1 MLDSLRNAAGTWVA
15 KALLVLLVLSFAV
28 WGISGQITNGFNSNA
43 VVQAGD
49 TEVSVTEYRLA
60 YDRELRLLSQR
71 FGQRITR
78 EQAQALG
85 LDQQVLSQLVAG
97 AVLDE
102 QAREMDLGLS
112 KDRLAALT
120 GEDPAFR
127 GPDGRFDRRAFDYVL
142 REVGMRPEDYLR
154 NRQQVAVRQQI
165 VEAVSDGLSVPDT
178 FLKAA
183 ALYRGEDRTVEF
195 IKLPGRLV
203 EPIEPPDDTALQA
216 YFEDNKADWRAPE
229 YRKINLVVLEPES
242 IADPDAISDE
252 QVRADYEARKDRY
265 TSAETR
271 LIDQLVFKSRDE
283 AEAARKRITGG
294 ATFDEVAASEG
305 KTPEDTSL
313 GTVER
318 SAIPDATIAEA
329 AFSLGQNQVS
339 DVIDGA
345 FGPVL
350 LRVREINP
358 SETRP
363 LDAVAGEIRREL
375 ALAEADRILL
385 DVHDSYEDARA
396 GGSTMA
402 EAARQ
407 LGLPMTTVDAVDR
420 AGLGPD
426 GQQVPGI
433 PEQAELLAAAF
444 ETEAGVENPPLNHG
458 RSGFVWYEV
467 EGVTPARDRTLD
479 EVRDAVVAAWT
490 TRERTDRLAQKA
502 GELEKRLESGTT
514 LDEIAR
520 DLELEKQVKR
530 GLKRGADDA
539 DIGKAGVN
547 AAFSVKQGETGLVP
561 GPSGQEQ
568 ILFRVTEVFE
578 PAGASAQSIPE
589 AERRQLTGAFSDDL
603 LEQLVADLR
612 DKYAVTMDRNA
623 IGRALS
629 F

>member
-1 MLDSLRNAAGTWVA
+1 MLNSLRNAAGTWVA
-15 KALLVLLVLSFAV
+15 KALLILLVLSFAV
-28 WGISGQITNGFNSNA
+28 WGISGQITSGFNSNS
-43 VVQAGD
+43 VIEAGD
-49 TEVSVTEYRLA
+49 TSVSVTDYRLA

-120 GEDPAFR
+120 GEDPAFQ

-165 VEAVSDGLSVPDT
+165 VEAVSDGLRIPDT

-195 IKLPGRLV
+195 IKLPGALV
-203 EPIEPPDDTALQA
+203 EPVEPPDEAALQA
-216 YFEDNKADWRAPE
+216 YFEENKANWRAPE
-229 YRKINLVVLEPES
+229 YRRINHVVLEPQA
-242 IADPDAISDE
+242 IADPAAITDE

-265 TSAETR
+265 TTAETR
-271 LIDQLVFKSRDE
+271 AVDQLVFKSREE
-283 AEAARKRITGG
+283 ADAARMRITGG
-294 ATFDEVAASEG
+294 ATFDEVAAAEG
-305 KTPEDTSL
+305 KSATDTDL

-318 SAIPDATIAEA
+318 SAIPDERIAEA
-329 AFSLGQNQVS
+329 AFSLGENQVS
-339 DVIDGA
+339 GVIDGT
-345 FGPVL
+345 FGPVI

-358 SETRP
+358 ADTKP
-363 LDAVAGEIRREL
+363 LEAVAGEIRNEL

-396 GGSTMA
+396 GGATMA

-407 LGLPMTTVDAVDR
+407 LNLPMTTIEAVDR
-420 AGLGPD
+420 TGLAPD
-426 GQQVPGI
+426 GSAVADI
-433 PEQAELLAAAF
+433 PEQAELLKAAF
-444 ETEAGVENPPLNHG
+444 EAETGVENPPLNHG

-467 EGVTPARDRTLD
+467 DGVTPARDRTLD

-490 TRERTDRLAQKA
+490 ADERAERLAARA
-502 GELEKRLESGTT
+502 GELEKRLADGET
-514 LDEIAR
+514 LDAIAAEL
-520 DLELEKQVKR
+520 DLEKQIKR

-539 DIGKAGVN
+539 DIGKAGVT
-547 AAFSVKQGETGLVP
+547 AAFSIRQGGTGLVP
-561 GPSGQEQ
+561 GPSSQTQ

-578 PAGASAQSIPE
+578 PAGASAESIPD
-589 AERRQLTGAFSDDL
+589 AERQQLTGAFSDDL
-603 LEQLVADLR
+603 LEQLVAVLR
-612 DKYAVTMDRNA
+612 DKYAVTMDRGA
-623 IGRALS
+623 LQRALS